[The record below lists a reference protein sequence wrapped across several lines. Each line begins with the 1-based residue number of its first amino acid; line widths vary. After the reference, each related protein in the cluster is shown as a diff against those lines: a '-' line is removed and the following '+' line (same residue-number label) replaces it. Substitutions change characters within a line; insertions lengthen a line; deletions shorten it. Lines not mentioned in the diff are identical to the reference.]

1 MNVPLL
7 DLKTEYHSLK
17 KEIDDAIQGVLESG
31 IYVLGPQGEKL
42 EKTIAEFCESPHAL
56 AASCGTDALLLALL
70 TIDLQPGDE
79 VITSAFSF
87 FATAEVVSFLKAKPV
102 FVDIL
107 PDTFCIDSQK
117 IEEAITPKTRA
128 IMPVHIFGQSA
139 DMDPIL
145 DIAKKHHLYVI
156 EDACQAIGAEYK
168 GKKCG
173 SLGDMG
179 VLSFYPSKNLGAYG
193 DGGMLLLKNERQF
206 LAAREYRTHG
216 EYPKSYRHKKIGMN
230 ARLPELQAA
239 ILNAKFPYLKEWN
252 DLRRQKASF
261 YTNLLE
267 KEGLIQKISPPR
279 VAPNLHHV
287 FHAYVTL
294 TDQKEKLQSYL
305 KQQGIQSANYFPKP
319 LPLLD
324 CYVIPPVR
332 RSFSEGGNEAL
343 PGEAT
348 RDLIDFPVSEEVCR
362 RSLALP
368 LYPQLGH
375 EQQEVVVQKIKEF
388 FS

>member
-1 MNVPLL
+1 MMNVPAL

-17 KEIDDAIQGVLESG
+17 KEIDSAVQGVLESG
-31 IYVLGPQGEKL
+31 IFVLGPQSEKL
-42 EKTIAEFCESPHAL
+42 EKTVAGFCGSSYAL
-56 AASCGTDALLLALL
+56 SISCGTDALLLALL

-87 FATAEVVSFLKAKPV
+87 FATAEAISFLKARPV

-107 PDTFCIDSQK
+107 PDTFCIDPEK
-117 IEEAITPKTRA
+117 IEAAITPKTRA

-145 DIAKKHHLYVI
+145 DIAKRHHLYVI

-179 VLSFYPSKNLGAYG
+179 VLSFYPSKNLGTYG
-193 DGGMLLLKNERQF
+193 DGGMLFLKNEDHF

-216 EYPKSYRHKKIGMN
+216 EYPKRYRHKKIGMN

-239 ILNAKFPYLKEWN
+239 ILNAKLPYLKEWN
-252 DLRRQKASF
+252 NSRREKASF
-261 YTNLLE
+261 YTKLIE
-267 KEGLIQKISPPR
+267 KEGLIQKISPPAI
-279 VAPNLHHV
+279 APSLHHV

-294 TDQKEKLQSYL
+294 TDEKEDLQSYL
-305 KQQGIQSANYFPKP
+305 KQHGIQTANYFPRP

-324 CYVIPPVR
+324 CYKENNIA
-332 RSFSEGGNEAL
+332 S
-343 PGEAT
+343 
-348 RDLIDFPVSEEVCR
+348 DFAVAEEVCR
-362 RSLALP
+362 RSLSLP
-368 LYPQLGH
+368 LYPQLSCQ
-375 EQQEVVVQKIKEF
+375 QQEYVIHKIKDF
-388 FS
+388 FGDTGP

>member
-17 KEIDDAIQGVLESG
+17 KEIDSAIQEVLEST
-31 IYVLGPQGEKL
+31 IFVLGPQTEKL
-42 EKTIAEFCESPHAL
+42 EKTISEFCESPYAL
-56 AASCGTDALLLALL
+56 SVSCGTDALLLALL
-70 TIDLQPGDE
+70 TIELEPGDE

-87 FATAEVVSFLKAKPV
+87 FATAEVISFLKAKPV

-107 PDTFCIDSQK
+107 PDTFCMDPQE
-117 IEEAITPKTRA
+117 IEAAITPKTRA

-145 DIAKKHHLYVI
+145 EIAKRHHLYVI

-179 VLSFYPSKNLGAYG
+179 VLSFYPSKNLGTYG
-193 DGGMLLLKNERQF
+193 DGGMLFLKNEDHF

-216 EYPKSYRHKKIGMN
+216 EYPKRYRHKKIGMN
-230 ARLPELQAA
+230 ARIPELQAA
-239 ILNAKFPYLKEWN
+239 VLNAKFPYLTQWN
-252 DLRRQKASF
+252 NTRREKASF
-261 YTNLLE
+261 YTKLIE

-279 VAPNLHHV
+279 VSPHLSHV

-305 KQQGIQSANYFPKP
+305 KQHGIQSANYFPKP
-319 LPLLD
+319 LPFLD
-324 CYVIPPVR
+324 CYT
-332 RSFSEGGNEAL
+332 EHHL
-343 PGEAT
+343 P
-348 RDLIDFPVSEEVCR
+348 DDFAVSQEVCR
-362 RSLALP
+362 RSLSLP
-368 LYPQLGH
+368 LYPQLSQ
-375 EQQEVVVQKIKEF
+375 EQQEYVIEKITDFFNKE
-388 FS
+388 